1 MQGEMGGVAP
11 ERRCHAKATCSKEVG
26 SEGEGRRQR
35 VVLVFVFCKI
45 VPKYHLG
52 PWVFLAV
59 VIKQWIYT
67 TVLMISFFSC
77 VCFFSYGI
85 KKMSIFTFR

>member
-1 MQGEMGGVAP
+1 MQGEMGGMAP

-52 PWVFLAV
+52 PRGFFGSGDQAMDLQDCIDDFLFLAV
-59 VIKQWIYT
+59 FVFLQLWD
-67 TVLMISFFSC
+67 
-77 VCFFSYGI
+77 
-85 KKMSIFTFR
+85 